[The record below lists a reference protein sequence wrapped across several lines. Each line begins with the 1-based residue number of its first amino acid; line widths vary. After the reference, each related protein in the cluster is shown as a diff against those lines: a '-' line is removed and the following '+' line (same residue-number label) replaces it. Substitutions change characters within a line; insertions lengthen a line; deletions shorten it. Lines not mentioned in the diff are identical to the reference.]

1 MRLECVAACWARNA
15 CAVLCAEWAHT
26 PLRCPCSSAAI
37 CSLLLQFAYP
47 CRNLL
52 MLLPSAHVAAT
63 CPFCCSGWL
72 DFLEEVRQLV
82 GQVVLLTCP
91 TDRIRRANQQ
101 EGRKVVAER
110 NRLLREMIPAQQ
122 GGGAIAAAAGSGA
135 IERQLQTGD
144 GSSSSSSGN
153 GGRVAGSLGS
163 SHGTTGKGGSTKQP
177 SGGARRGSSKGC
189 SSKAS
194 GSSRES
200 GSSRGQR
207 AAQPAGPPVML
218 VDIDGLTQG
227 LPPGLAV
234 APLD

>member
-1 MRLECVAACWARNA
+1 
-15 CAVLCAEWAHT
+15 
-26 PLRCPCSSAAI
+26 
-37 CSLLLQFAYP
+37 
-47 CRNLL
+47 

-144 GSSSSSSGN
+144 GSSSSSSSSGN

-163 SHGTTGKGGSTKQP
+163 SHGTAGKGGSTKQP
-177 SGGARRGSSKGC
+177 SGGARRGSSKGG
-189 SSKAS
+189 SSEAR

-200 GSSRGQR
+200 GGSRGQR
-207 AAQPAGPPVML
+207 APQPAGPPLML
-218 VDIDGLTQG
+218 VDVDGLTQD